1 MNVYDRMKEKGIVL
15 PPAPARGGLYSPCKM
30 VDGWAYLSGCGC
42 NIGDK
47 VYKGT
52 LGKEF
57 TVEEGRQLARN
68 CALNLLSVL
77 EREIG
82 DLNRVKACAKILVL
96 VASQNDFFRQPEV
109 ANGASGLLAE
119 VFGEDIGLPA
129 RSAIGVNVLPGNL
142 PVEVEAVFALA

>member
-15 PPAPARGGLYSPCKM
+15 PPAPPKGGLYSPCKI
-30 VDGWAYLSGCGC
+30 VEGWAYLSGCGC
-42 NIGDK
+42 NMGDK

-52 LGKEF
+52 LGRDF
-57 TVEEGRQLARN
+57 TVEEGQMLARN
-68 CALNLLSVL
+68 CALNLLAVL

-82 DLNRVKACAKILVL
+82 DLNRVKAAAKILVL
-96 VASQNDFFRQPEV
+96 VASQNDFYQQPEV

-142 PVEVEAVFALA
+142 PVEVEAVFVIA